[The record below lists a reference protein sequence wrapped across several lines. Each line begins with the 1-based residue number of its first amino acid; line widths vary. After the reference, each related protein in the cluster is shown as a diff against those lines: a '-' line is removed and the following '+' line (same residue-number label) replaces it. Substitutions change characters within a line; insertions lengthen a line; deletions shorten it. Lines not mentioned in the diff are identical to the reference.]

1 MRAADLM
8 EDYPSID
15 VTASAL
21 EAARTI
27 GAERRPAVVVLDR
40 RRPVAVLP
48 SSQVMALLVPPYLQ
62 EDPSLVKVYDEKAAD
77 EAARRLSGKTVGDL
91 LPQDRRELPAVRPE
105 ATVMECAAVMA
116 RLRSPLLVVAGEDG
130 AMRGAVVASTV
141 LETLVAR
148 GS

>member
-27 GAERRPAVVVLDR
+27 GSERRPAVVVLDGQ
-40 RRPVAVLP
+40 RPVAVLP

-77 EAARRLSGKTVGDL
+77 EAVRRLSGKTVGDL
-91 LPQDRRELPAVRPE
+91 LPQERRELPVVAPD

-116 RLRSPLLVVAGEDG
+116 RLRSPLLVVAGKDG
-130 AMRGAVVASTV
+130 AMQGAVVASTL
-141 LETLVAR
+141 LELLVAR
-148 GS
+148 DS